1 MQSGSRGSVAQNTI
15 IIQGWST
22 PNGFCTPPRFC
33 NGPGASAV
41 PMLTQKI
48 ITPESQAS
56 ARHPLEGS
64 LPLGN
69 SRNT

>member
-1 MQSGSRGSVAQNTI
+1 MAQNTA
-15 IIQGWST
+15 IIQGWSI

-33 NGPGASAV
+33 SGPGASAA

-48 ITPESQAS
+48 ITPESHAN
-56 ARHPLEGS
+56 ARHRLEGS